1 MQALNTDES
10 TDALRKDVQATIDF
24 INENILNDVEGLRPG
39 KVEALRDA
47 VQAAQTLLDDP
58 EATADAL
65 KAANKAMTKAAQELW
80 EIVSKAEL
88 NALIEAA
95 NGYLDGDYTA
105 DSLEALQTAIE
116 SAQAVAANENA
127 TTAEVTE
134 AITNLANA
142 IAGLEVITL
151 DTSALVHEIE
161 LVNEM
166 LANID
171 NYVPSSVEG
180 LADKLAA
187 AQNALENAASQ
198 AEINEA
204 TKTLREARLS
214 ARTKADVSAL
224 EALIAQVNALDL
236 RAYTLD
242 SVVPVNRL
250 MTLLTQAVNDPEITQ
265 AEADDLA
272 AQMQAAIDQLQPVSE
287 ESTSAEG
294 GAQTSDDASAA
305 DTSAAAQS
313 GMFAAVLGAAA
324 GMLTLMKRRK
334 GQKR

>member
-1 MQALNTDES
+1 MDMSTNETTTEAPVSIIGFGAAGFNTAI
-10 TDALRKDVQATIDF
+10 ALRTSGYTGPIRVFSDIDTLPYSP
-24 INENILNDVEGLRPG
+24 ILTSYY
-39 KVEALRDA
+39 
-47 VQAAQTLLDDP
+47 AAGELDYEECFP
-58 EATADAL
+58 
-65 KAANKAMTKAAQELW
+65 W
-80 EIVSKAEL
+80 
-88 NALIEAA
+88 
-95 NGYLDGDYTA
+95 
-105 DSLEALQTAIE
+105 
-116 SAQAVAANENA
+116 
-127 TTAEVTE
+127 
-134 AITNLANA
+134 
-142 IAGLEVITL
+142 
-151 DTSALVHEIE
+151 
-161 LVNEM
+161 
-166 LANID
+166 
-171 NYVPSSVEG
+171 
-180 LADKLAA
+180 
-187 AQNALENAASQ
+187 SQ
-198 AEINEA
+198 AEIDEA

-305 DTSAAAQS
+305 DTSSTAQS